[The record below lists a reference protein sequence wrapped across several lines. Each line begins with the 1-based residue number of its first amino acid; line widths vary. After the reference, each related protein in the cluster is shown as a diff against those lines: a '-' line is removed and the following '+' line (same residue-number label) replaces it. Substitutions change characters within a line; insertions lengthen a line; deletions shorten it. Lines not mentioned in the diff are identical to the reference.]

1 MIADKYIN
9 FFLDGNFGKNPVA
22 LEIPIDRTHPELVPF
37 LRERGLNIAGAAAGA
52 DQIMVSED
60 SILTPVVS
68 PENMKTLYKTI
79 ELLVSEFNNTHY
91 NSKIMLGYPHII
103 DADNIIPSKLPN
115 ANWPERLDYVDKMLK
130 EISTQE
136 KDNLRDN
143 MFDITNQFGAEIQKQ
158 QAQNQLPQ
166 DIIFSGGTISDPY
179 SVATGQS
186 DRFFRYATSD
196 YWYAVGYSNLDRIK
210 AQNGY
215 SLVSK
220 GSIKYGFVFVYKQK
234 PDDKQLFFTN
244 TGIEFRSDA
253 AYKQDTDETMVN
265 RFNNECVGQYM
276 FFAAPVPSKPGTYKY
291 GFVKIPQNDE
301 KWEKFKEFSKT
312 DNAPLNP
319 AKNKRLDA
327 WAIGKNTEPVLPLIK
342 PMPMDKFYESCKQ
355 DIEKDKQ
362 SRINTLNKI
371 KLEIQQLSESTL
383 KTFTDFNN
391 VLDGITAPKYNE
403 TNYDAQLVY
412 LSDAEKRISDIKYK
426 LAQESKQ
433 IQDKLQH
440 LQTDIAQFDNVKDIQ
455 SQTASVTDALTKT
468 KKNFLYNSDLI
479 NQKIDKKYISVWR
492 SNITDKKRKF
502 ITNFIGEDEPVAF
515 TYANTDKEIMQN
527 LDTDTKR
534 QILADVYTN
543 LHNTKRDIRLK
554 YLAKAALFVYYCSTP
569 EQQVELFNDLYK
581 IRKDKDIAN
590 IRKLLKETNTEL
602 VSDGFALLPEIS
614 ELVKNDILFIKHS
627 QKGQDIIANKK
638 ILFEQATRKL
648 QQMISNTMQQQFALN
663 KNVFAKQ

>member
-37 LRERGLNIAGAAAGA
+37 LREHGLNIAGAAAGA

-143 MFDITNQFGAEIQKQ
+143 MFDIKNQFGAEIQKQ

-220 GSIKYGFVFVYKQK
+220 GNIKYGFVFVYKQK
-234 PDDKQLFFTN
+234 PDDKQLFSPILALN
-244 TGIEFRSDA
+244 
-253 AYKQDTDETMVN
+253 
-265 RFNNECVGQYM
+265 
-276 FFAAPVPSKPGTYKY
+276 FAATQHTN
-291 GFVKIPQNDE
+291 KILMKQWSTDLITNVLASICFLPPPYRPNQVRINMDLL
-301 KWEKFKEFSKT
+301 KFHKMM
-312 DNAPLNP
+312 
-319 AKNKRLDA
+319 KN
-327 WAIGKNTEPVLPLIK
+327 GKN
-342 PMPMDKFYESCKQ
+342 S
-355 DIEKDKQ
+355 
-362 SRINTLNKI
+362 
-371 KLEIQQLSESTL
+371 
-383 KTFTDFNN
+383 
-391 VLDGITAPKYNE
+391 
-403 TNYDAQLVY
+403 
-412 LSDAEKRISDIKYK
+412 
-426 LAQESKQ
+426 
-433 IQDKLQH
+433 
-440 LQTDIAQFDNVKDIQ
+440 
-455 SQTASVTDALTKT
+455 
-468 KKNFLYNSDLI
+468 KNF
-479 NQKIDKKYISVWR
+479 
-492 SNITDKKRKF
+492 
-502 ITNFIGEDEPVAF
+502 P
-515 TYANTDKEIMQN
+515 
-527 LDTDTKR
+527 R
-534 QILADVYTN
+534 QIM
-543 LHNTKRDIRLK
+543 H
-554 YLAKAALFVYYCSTP
+554 
-569 EQQVELFNDLYK
+569 
-581 IRKDKDIAN
+581 
-590 IRKLLKETNTEL
+590 
-602 VSDGFALLPEIS
+602 
-614 ELVKNDILFIKHS
+614 H
-627 QKGQDIIANKK
+627 
-638 ILFEQATRKL
+638 
-648 QQMISNTMQQQFALN
+648 
-663 KNVFAKQ
+663 